1 MYSQLSENEL
11 LHAFLHSLGCITI
24 HGEAATLTR
33 TNARTHTDMQ
43 IQPTGLNINT
53 ERKQIEAP
61 SPLFVV
67 AVCVCVCVS
76 GNERL
81 FRSNQNN
88 WVILDRP
95 QFSNSAVLH

>member
-1 MYSQLSENEL
+1 MLSYTL
-11 LHAFLHSLGCITI
+11 SLSRITL

-61 SPLFVV
+61 SPLFVF
-67 AVCVCVCVS
+67 AVCVYVCVS

-81 FRSNQNN
+81 FHSNQNN

-95 QFSNSAVLH
+95 KFSNSASLH